1 MASLCPTAKRLPLVV
16 RRPFVAHDNPA
27 AAILFPSGFPLHQH
41 LNTAGQK
48 RNLGVLAGHNVTQL
62 LDSASEMGNLFFK
75 LFHSCGIGCDP
86 LWVKRRR
93 VFLACFWWD
102 ATVDKGR

>member
-1 MASLCPTAKRLPLVV
+1 M

-41 LNTAGQK
+41 LHTASQK
-48 RNLGVLAGHNVTQL
+48 RNLCVLAGHNVTQL

-75 LFHSCGIGCDP
+75 LFHSCGIGFAP

-93 VFLACFWWD
+93 VFLARFLWY
-102 ATVDKGR
+102 ATVGKGR